1 MANRTRVTEFI
12 LIGFSLSPQTEI
24 ILFFLFLMFYLV
36 TVSGNLLIITI
47 TLISHRLHAPMYF
60 FLRNFSVME
69 ILFTSITVPK
79 LLAGLLFH
87 SKTISYHACMA
98 QCFFYF
104 FVGVTEFIFLAIMS
118 FDRYVAICNP
128 LRYTTIMNNRVC
140 IQLLLAAWSGSFFPI
155 FFSALFFL
163 QVPFCGPNVVNHF
176 FCDNIALEK
185 IACTDTRPV
194 ELMNFI
200 LASLLLC
207 GSLVVT
213 TVSYIYIVTTVLRI
227 PTAKGRQK
235 AFSTCASHITVVSI
249 TYGTHLFMHVRPT
262 GTNSLDLNKAVAL
275 MTTVVTP
282 SLNPFI
288 YTLRNEAVKQALRE
302 TIIQKKRTS

>member
-87 SKTISYHACMA
+87 SKTISYHARMA

-176 FCDNIALEK
+176 FCDSIALEK
-185 IACTDTRPV
+185 IACTDTHPV
-194 ELMNFI
+194 ELMNLI

-213 TVSYIYIVTTVLRI
+213 TVSYIHIFITVLRI

-235 AFSTCASHITVVSI
+235 AFSTCASHITVVSL
-249 TYGTHLFMHVRPT
+249 TYGTHIFMHVQST
-262 GTNSLDLNKAVAL
+262 ETSSLDLNKAVAL